1 MNVLIQ
7 LQHLVD
13 PRTKCLGRDPVLAE
27 AVRSKANAELNSLSK
42 LEIVELVTSAPNF
55 YALQQTLLAVDQEYQ
70 KKATDQEFAEIY
82 NRASPNQSFNMGG
95 DNSNSENNSF
105 IVPGDINE
113 SFKEK
118 TDERKCQCSIF

>member
-1 MNVLIQ
+1 M
-7 LQHLVD
+7 
-13 PRTKCLGRDPVLAE
+13 LAE